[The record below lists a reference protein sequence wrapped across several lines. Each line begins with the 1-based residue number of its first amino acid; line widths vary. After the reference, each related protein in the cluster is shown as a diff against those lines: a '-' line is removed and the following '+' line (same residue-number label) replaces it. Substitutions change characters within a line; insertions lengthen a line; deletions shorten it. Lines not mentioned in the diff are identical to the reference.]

1 MISVIAHFRTLGQE
15 AMNRTPQFRDEG
27 YLATLPLELP
37 AMRAKQRTEREVSRA
52 IRLGRA
58 KRGVEELR
66 RTALAAEQ
74 EFSAEFEL
82 GPIDIQD

>member
-1 MISVIAHFRTLGQE
+1 
-15 AMNRTPQFRDEG
+15 
-27 YLATLPLELP
+27 
-37 AMRAKQRTEREVSRA
+37 MRAKQRTEREVSRA

-82 GPIDIQD
+82 GPIDIQDSHWESVLIHCGSGQLIRSVVDGQAVRAQ